1 MSIVYFLVRFS
12 FSDDSDDDDNDDDNG
27 EISDLVDKGFFDG
40 GRVMALRPKARNVY
54 ILF

>member
-12 FSDDSDDDDNDDDNG
+12 FSDDSDDDDDNG